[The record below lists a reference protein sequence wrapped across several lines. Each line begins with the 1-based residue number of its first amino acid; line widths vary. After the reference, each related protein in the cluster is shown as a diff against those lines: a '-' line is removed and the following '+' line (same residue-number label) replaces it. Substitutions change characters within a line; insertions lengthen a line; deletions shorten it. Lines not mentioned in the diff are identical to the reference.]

1 MGTNP
6 TKIALLIGS
15 LCSFSVIAPAM
26 AAGDT
31 STAKVDEHLVV
42 IGRSDNTPLNIA
54 ANVNVIDA
62 AAIEMSGATSV
73 TEVLRG
79 QSGIQISDN
88 NIIIDGVNYEVRI
101 DSSEITLNPL
111 DQTTSQPVELN
122 FNLQDT
128 EVVHFTKDANS
139 PSGIVFS
146 NKLQKI
152 IEHENNP
159 FRTISQ
165 NRLTGTRSKF
175 VGFRASSEGFRSGDT
190 P

>member
-26 AAGDT
+26 AADDT
-31 STAKVDEHLVV
+31 STAKVNEHLVV

-88 NIIIDGVNYEVRI
+88 NIGTSFAMRGFSASTAVNNTLILLDGRRLNNIDIAAPSLNAI
-101 DSSEITLNPL
+101 QSSTHSSQIKTVGPAISFL
-111 DQTTSQPVELN
+111 TSCWLFP
-122 FNLQDT
+122 
-128 EVVHFTKDANS
+128 
-139 PSGIVFS
+139 
-146 NKLQKI
+146 QK
-152 IEHENNP
+152 E
-159 FRTISQ
+159 Q
-165 NRLTGTRSKF
+165 
-175 VGFRASSEGFRSGDT
+175 
-190 P
+190 